1 MENKLVL
8 EDKSLRSKSVPVKDL
23 NSISYQGEG
32 WDITIYDEGFPYIS
46 IAFSND
52 YKLIERK
59 PSWRGKVLEIRK
71 RSSDKDEGN
80 EERTMI
86 DILKDWAKGQLDGAR
101 AYIKSSS
108 RIHLLDAEE
117 TPEFHMGYYQ
127 AIENLLEKIKEL
139 EGKT

>member
-1 MENKLVL
+1 
-8 EDKSLRSKSVPVKDL
+8 
-23 NSISYQGEG
+23 
-32 WDITIYDEGFPYIS
+32 
-46 IAFSND
+46 
-52 YKLIERK
+52 
-59 PSWRGKVLEIRK
+59 LEIRK

-101 AYIKSSS
+101 HYINLFDH
-108 RIHLLDAEE
+108 RPNLVDAEE
-117 TPEFHMGYYQ
+117 TPEFHMGYCQ